1 VEEGDPEDPLEEGPK
16 TVPLG
21 KAATYQGEKV
31 QVGKVY
37 CNGLDRGKNQNQ
49 QFDFCR
55 DTSLDDDLGTTH
67 KAGKGREYYTVAVR
81 WKNVSKE
88 PITPSDF
95 GTLITADGSEY
106 AAESDLS
113 DALTNSARGND
124 NFSTY
129 NQMNPGTSGR
139 ILLCFSIPRGTKVKA
154 IHWGIDTYGDYPA
167 YALAVR

>member
-1 VEEGDPEDPLEEGPK
+1 M
-16 TVPLG
+16 
-21 KAATYQGEKV
+21 
-31 QVGKVY
+31 
-37 CNGLDRGKNQNQ
+37 
-49 QFDFCR
+49 
-55 DTSLDDDLGTTH
+55 
-67 KAGKGREYYTVAVR
+67 
-81 WKNVSKE
+81 SKE

-95 GTLITADGSEY
+95 GTLITADGNEY

-113 DALTNSARGND
+113 DALTNSARGSD

-129 NQMNPGTSGR
+129 SQMNPGTNPR